1 MLGGIK
7 VRTKTAPSKVENR
20 VVITVGKIIEAG
32 AALPSAVR
40 IPIIEVGISC
50 SEVAFNTNSI
60 HEAYSAF
67 FVLSSSCAAFTPYGV
82 AAPEMP
88 RRLTDK
94 FIQTASSV
102 GLSSV
107 QNTRFATGL
116 SSLET
121 PRETPLSSQ
130 TRISPS
136 HTE

>member
-1 MLGGIK
+1 MI
-7 VRTKTAPSKVENR
+7 A
-20 VVITVGKIIEAG
+20 AG
-32 AALPSAVR
+32 AALPSALR

-50 SEVAFNTNSI
+50 NDVAFKTNSI

-67 FVLSSSCAAFTPYGV
+67 CVLSSSCAAFTPYGV

-94 FIQTASSV
+94 FMQTASSV
-102 GLSSV
+102 VLSSV
-107 QNTRFATGL
+107 QNTRLARGR

-121 PRETPLSSQ
+121 PRDTPLSSQ